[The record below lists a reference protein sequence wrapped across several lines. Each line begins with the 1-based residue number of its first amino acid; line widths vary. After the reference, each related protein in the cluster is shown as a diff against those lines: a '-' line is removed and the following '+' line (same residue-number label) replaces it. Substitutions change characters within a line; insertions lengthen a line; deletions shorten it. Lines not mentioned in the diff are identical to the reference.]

1 MGSKAVHISKNE
13 EARSIAPLRLGDGK
27 FSEAWLQKLVQRHPD
42 ILPVHEIEP
51 GFGRLLPVA
60 MEVPCSQGYIDNVFV
75 SPDGDIVI
83 CELKLWRNPQARR
96 EVVAQVLDYIS
107 ALNEMTYEAF
117 ERMCLSG
124 QTSSEIKSLYELVAD
139 QGDGLEEAAFVD
151 AVSRNLDR
159 GRILAL
165 AVGDGIRSK
174 AEKLADLLDSSVHS
188 QFTFALVELSIYEN
202 PDGGYFIVPSTL
214 AKTSMIP
221 RQVFVPVSDKTV
233 LSAATLGNAHDNGG
247 GVNPSGSISETQFYE
262 TMAQRN
268 PNLPTAIKRFLER
281 LEPLG
286 VYPEWKA
293 SLNLYREIPNGDRPL
308 NAGYIQ
314 RNGQFYTSPASW
326 SGRSEIGKLYHTG
339 VAELIGGELYV
350 SESDW
355 FQCYA
360 TTNGKSAPRIEDLLP
375 EHEDG
380 LVKLIAEYIQRAVSN
395 SS

>member
-42 ILPVHEIEP
+42 ILPVGEIEP

-107 ALNEMTYEAF
+107 ALNEMTYDTF

-124 QTSSEIKSLYELVAD
+124 QMSLDVQSLYELVAD
-139 QGDGLEEAAFVD
+139 QGDGLDEASFVD

-159 GRILAL
+159 GRVLAL
-165 AVGDGIRSK
+165 AVGDGIRSQ
-174 AEKLADLLDSSVHS
+174 AETLADLLSRNIHS
-188 QFTFALVELSIYEN
+188 QFSFALVELSIYESHEEE
-202 PDGGYFIVPSTL
+202 YFIVPSTL

-221 RQVFVPVSDKTV
+221 RQVFVPVSDKSAFSSTSPARMSSNEGTV
-233 LSAATLGNAHDNGG
+233 S
-247 GVNPSGSISETQFYE
+247 PSGSISETQFYE
-262 TMAQRN
+262 AMAHRD
-268 PNLPTAIKRFLER
+268 PNLPDSIRRFLEK

-293 SLNLYREIPNGDRPL
+293 SLNLYRDIPDGDRPL

-314 RNGQFYTSPASW
+314 RNGQFYTSTAS
-326 SGRSEIGKLYHTG
+326 SYGRSEIAKPYHIGVADLIDGKLYIS
-339 VAELIGGELYV
+339 AN
-350 SESDW
+350 DW
-355 FQCYA
+355 HECYA
-360 TTNGKSAPRIEDLLP
+360 TTNGKSAPRIETLLP

-380 LVKLIAEYIQRAVSN
+380 LVKLIADYIQRAVSN